1 MIKYTPDDFY
11 HCYKDIL
18 KKANKK
24 REQQEKI
31 TLFNNPH
38 FINSEAAFSRYK
50 ESLTFE
56 HRAEEAYEHQ

>member
-24 REQQEKI
+24 RQHQEQS

-38 FINSEAAFSRYK
+38 FSNSDASLSRYK
-50 ESLTFE
+50 ESMTFG
-56 HRAEEAYEHQ
+56 HREEGQGN